1 MGVVELVAGAF
12 YLMILVMRYNTI
24 PFDESVLLFFT
35 VLYSAYFLIA
45 GVGFRK
51 KTFFLLA
58 LFRHDGEEKLVL
70 VFRLLGGLSF
80 AMVFWSVW
88 FHEVFHPWREHISLV
103 TSLMLALVLFFGLYL
118 FEDRIPSFSKS
129 LLLRGMPLSMAIV
142 FYMTVSVETRI
153 QWRYDDN
160 YYRELLVYAI
170 KHPEDSDAQVAA
182 QRYYEQMQGLRPIP
196 NFFHGDDDSQ
206 R

>member
-70 VFRLLGGLSF
+70 VFRLLGTGTTSVDSLRIWSAANFGEDLVFGPRDGGLS
-80 AMVFWSVW
+80 
-88 FHEVFHPWREHISLV
+88 
-103 TSLMLALVLFFGLYL
+103 
-118 FEDRIPSFSKS
+118 
-129 LLLRGMPLSMAIV
+129 
-142 FYMTVSVETRI
+142 
-153 QWRYDDN
+153 
-160 YYRELLVYAI
+160 
-170 KHPEDSDAQVAA
+170 
-182 QRYYEQMQGLRPIP
+182 
-196 NFFHGDDDSQ
+196 
-206 R
+206 